1 MLLMPVKPLAAALF
15 SLVLGATPVLA
26 ADITPAAAAKPAPAA
41 QVQLQNV
48 QGGSAALADYHGQ
61 VILLDFWASWCGP
74 CRESFPW
81 MNSLQQR
88 FGEQGLKVVAVNLD
102 DDSAAAREFLTQIP
116 AQFTVL
122 LDPEAQLPDTFGV
135 MGMPSSYLI
144 DRQGKLRATHVGFHS
159 QRIPDYE
166 NTIKTLLAE

>member
-1 MLLMPVKPLAAALF
+1 MSFMPVKPLAAALF
-15 SLVLGATPVLA
+15 TLVLSATPVLA
-26 ADITPAAAAKPAPAA
+26 ADITPAAAASPAPSA
-41 QVQLQNV
+41 QVRLPDIK
-48 QGGSAALADYHGQ
+48 GGSATLADFRGQ
-61 VILLDFWASWCGP
+61 VVLLDFWASWCGP

-102 DDSAAAREFLTQIP
+102 DDSAAAREFLQQLP

-122 LDPEAQLPDTFGV
+122 LDPDAQLPETFAV
-135 MGMPSSYLI
+135 MGMPSSYLL
-144 DRQGKLRATHVGFHS
+144 DRQGRLRATHVGFHS